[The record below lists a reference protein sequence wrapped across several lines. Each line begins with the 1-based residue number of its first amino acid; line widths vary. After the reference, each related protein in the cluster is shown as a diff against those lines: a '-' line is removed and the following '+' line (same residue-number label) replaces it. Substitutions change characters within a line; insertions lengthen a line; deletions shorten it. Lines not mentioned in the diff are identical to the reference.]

1 MGTSLMCD
9 VCWDKKKVINGNCWV
24 AYFDILGFSKRV
36 NELKEHLDVFVKVYY
51 EDILAEIKG
60 RSRRISQ
67 ALRNE
72 IRYAWFSDTFIFF
85 SKDAGPQSYI
95 SIELLSREFLNS
107 QIYARHPLRG
117 ALSVGEFYS
126 EKEKDIFVGPAL
138 IDAYKYAE
146 RQNWIGFVLTP
157 KACGNL
163 NQHGIQDRVNYI
175 EYDVPFKAGKS
186 KRLLAYKLKMV
197 VSGENILLEHIHQ
210 MQQEAKNKYPDEYEA
225 RYKTIYENT
234 LKFME
239 STKVH

>member
-1 MGTSLMCD
+1 MEND
-9 VCWDKKKVINGNCWV
+9 KVINNSCWV

-36 NELKEHLDVFVKVYY
+36 DELKEHLDVFVNVYY

-60 RSRRISQ
+60 RSIRISQ
-67 ALRNE
+67 ALESE

-85 SKDAGPQSYI
+85 SKDADPQSYM

-126 EKEKDIFVGPAL
+126 EKGKNIFVGPAL

-157 KACGNL
+157 KARGNL

-186 KRLLAYKLKMV
+186 KRVLAYKLKIV
-197 VSGENILLEHIHQ
+197 VSGENILSGYIHQ

-234 LKFME
+234 LKFINN
-239 STKVH
+239 TK